1 MAVNTIVYKMVKNS
15 PKYWE
20 FIRNLRNLGEVR
32 EGFIQQQQI
41 TAIEQAEYMLRYNN
55 NYWIC
60 LVDGSPAGFVGVI
73 DNDIRVATHPDFQ
86 RLGIGSYM
94 INQMMTLHPAA
105 HAKVKLNNEASLRLF
120 EKCGFKKK
128 YYLLE
133 RE

>member
-1 MAVNTIVYKMVKNS
+1 MAVNTKVYKIVKNS

-32 EGFIQQQQI
+32 GGFIQQQQI

-60 LVDGSPAGFVGVI
+60 LVDGEPAGFVGVI

-86 RLGIGSYM
+86 QLGVGSYM
-94 INQMMTLHPAA
+94 INQLMTSYPAA